1 MDPQPPS
8 SANSRDIYS
17 VSRLTTEVRFML
29 ERGFP
34 LVWVQ
39 GEIGNLSQPASGHL
53 YFTLKDAVAQVRC
66 ALFRNVRTRLRF
78 KPEEGTQV
86 LARVRISLYEPRGDF
101 QLIVEQMEP
110 AGEGALRQALE
121 ALKQKLAAE
130 GLFDL
135 ARKKPLPAFPERIGI
150 LSSPSGAAIHD
161 VLTVLKRRFPAA
173 GVVLYPI
180 PVQGRDAAREIVEM
194 LRLADRRRECDL
206 FILTRGGG
214 SLEDLM
220 AFNDEGLARAIAALE
235 TPLVSAV
242 GHEIDFTLADL
253 VADRRAPTP
262 SAAAELVTSDRE
274 ELGIRV
280 ETLRQRLR
288 HRMMHRLQAW
298 EGRLAGVTKRLEL
311 SHPQRRIQQRQQ
323 RLDELSQRLMRS
335 LTLGMERR
343 RGRLDLLASRLAA
356 RHPGIRLRQLE
367 ERLTKLRPR
376 LLHAMDKLL
385 ASKRQALGATARQLN
400 AISPLATL
408 ERGYAIAWK
417 LPERQLLR
425 DAAQTAP
432 GDTLEIR
439 LGRGLVRARVEHSTE

>member
-1 MDPQPPS
+1 MDPQPLS
-8 SANSRDIYS
+8 STDSRDIYS

-34 LVWVQ
+34 LIWVQ

-53 YFTLKDAVAQVRC
+53 YFTLKDVAAQVRC

-78 KPEEGTQV
+78 KPEEGAQV

-135 ARKKPLPAFPERIGI
+135 ARKKALPAFPEHIGV

-173 GVVLYPI
+173 GVILYPI

-206 FILTRGGG
+206 LILTRGGG

-220 AFNDEGLARAIAALE
+220 AFNDEGLARAIADLE
-235 TPLVSAV
+235 RPLVSAV

-262 SAAAELVTSDRE
+262 SAAAELVTPDRE
-274 ELGIRV
+274 ELGIRLDA
-280 ETLRQRLR
+280 LRQRLR
-288 HRMMHRLQAW
+288 NRMMHRLQTW
-298 EGRLAGVTKRLEL
+298 EGRLAGAAKRLEL

-323 RLDELSQRLMRS
+323 RLDELNQRLMRS
-335 LTLGMERR
+335 LTIGMERR
-343 RGRLDLLASRLAA
+343 RGRLDLLASRLSA
-356 RHPGIRLRQLE
+356 RHPGIRLHQLE
-367 ERLTKLRPR
+367 ERLIKLRPR
-376 LLHAMDKLL
+376 LLQAMDKLL
-385 ASKRQALGATARQLN
+385 AAKRQALGAAVRQLN

-408 ERGYAIAWK
+408 DRGYAIVWK
-417 LPERQLLR
+417 LPEGQLLR
-425 DAAQTAP
+425 DAAQTVP
-432 GDTLEIR
+432 GDAVEIR
-439 LGRGLVRARVEHSTE
+439 LGKGLVKARIENSTE